1 MTKAVSKDTRTA
13 LLDAAERLMAEHGIN
28 GVSLRTILTAAGA
41 NAAALHYHFGSREDL
56 IEALLAR
63 HGRRNNLRRREML
76 DALEANKQTPDI
88 YDVVDAVVDPLLE
101 MLREEKEAG
110 RRFVRFLAR
119 LHSDRTDIHLEAEK
133 KYFPDIRERLARML
147 AKSCPHVPKAE
158 LRRRVTMMLD
168 VMLQSLA
175 NADVMA
181 EAWDGN
187 KHFNALTRYAET
199 LKLFLAGGLSAPA
212 IRTRK
217 E

>member
-28 GVSLRTILTAAGA
+28 GVSLRTILAEAKA

-56 IEALLAR
+56 IAAILGR

-76 DALEANKQTPDI
+76 DALEARKQSPDI

-101 MLREEKEAG
+101 MLREEQEAG

-133 KYFPDIRERLARML
+133 KYFPDIRERIARML

-181 EAWDGN
+181 EAWDSN
-187 KHFNALTRYAET
+187 KHFNALNRYAET
-199 LKLFLAGGLSAPA
+199 LKLFLVGGLSAPA
-212 IRTRK
+212 IRSRQ